1 MNDKAA
7 KAFSDARSRLLLD
20 QYFFGRLAMFL
31 KPIQTTDVPTLAVD
45 GKHIFYNPDFFLG
58 LSNTLRRS
66 AVAHEVMHCVVE
78 HTVRRKGRD
87 PSTWNK
93 AGDYVINLLLK
104 DAKFQ
109 IGSDWLCN
117 EIFRDMSTE
126 EVYNVIKRDNE
137 QGKQHQPELCE
148 VRDAPE
154 QGTEEDLTSVKQ
166 QWAIN
171 VAQAALEAKSQGV
184 LPGCMQRFVDD
195 LATNKVPWRN
205 VLHEFFSQSSK
216 DDYSWSQPNRMFAAV
231 GLYLPRMSS
240 ESMGPIDV
248 VIDTSGSIGQKELD
262 EFGAE
267 IRAIVAAA
275 RPSRVRVIYADAAV
289 NHVDV
294 FEHGEEPT
302 FKAYGGGG
310 TDFRPAIRFAAEEP
324 PVALVYLT
332 DMYGSFPEHE
342 PEFPVLWCATSHIDG
357 PFGQTVYMG
366 DE

>member
-31 KPIQTTDVPTLAVD
+31 KPVQTTDVPTLAVD
-45 GKHIFYNPDFFLG
+45 GKRIFYNPDFFLG
-58 LSNTLRRS
+58 LSSSLRRS

-104 DAKFQ
+104 DAKFM
-109 IGSDWLCN
+109 IGDKWLCN
-117 EIFRDMSTE
+117 EIFRGMSTE
-126 EVYNVIKRDNE
+126 EVYNVIKQDE
-137 QGKQHQPELCE
+137 QNGKQHGPELCDIQQANDE
-148 VRDAPE
+148 PDT
-154 QGTEEDLTSVKQ
+154 GDLTSVKQ

-184 LPGCMQRFVDD
+184 MPGFMQRFVDD
-195 LATNKVPWRN
+195 LATNKVSWRS
-205 VLHEFFSQSSK
+205 VLHEFFNHTSK
-216 DDYSWSQPNRMFAAV
+216 NDYSWSQPNRMFAAASM
-231 GLYLPRMSS
+231 YLPRMWS

-248 VIDTSGSIGQKELD
+248 VIDTSGSIGQEQLN
-262 EFGAE
+262 EFAAE
-267 IRAIVAAA
+267 IRAIVTAA
-275 RPSRVRVIYADAAV
+275 RPARVRVIYADAAV
-289 NHVDV
+289 NHVDT
-294 FEHGEEPT
+294 FEQGEELT
-302 FKAYGGGG
+302 FHAHGGGG
-310 TDFRPAIRFAAEEP
+310 TDFRPALAHAAEDP

-332 DMYGSFPEHE
+332 DMYGTFPAQE
-342 PEFPVLWCATSHIDG
+342 PEYPVLWCATSHVQG
-357 PFGQTVYMG
+357 PFGQTIFMG